1 MFDMAHTSRQS
12 GWNMECVAVTCINYD
27 QLVSQANIYNFDFSL
42 YLNVDQPFNSKP
54 PGGVQARI
62 REQNNAE

>member
-1 MFDMAHTSRQS
+1 MK
-12 GWNMECVAVTCINYD
+12 CVAVTCINYD

-54 PGGVQARI
+54 SGGVQACI